1 MSHETEKAPPPPLK
15 LDLSE
20 WVVPL
25 EEILQEIPYYG
36 IYICDTTGKVL
47 FWNRGAETLTGFTP
61 GEVIGRSSTGELLQ
75 LIDSKGKALTG
86 NNDLVRN
93 CLEKGGECQ
102 QKIQLIH
109 KAGHPL
115 SAQLHFLPVKDHRG
129 ETTSG
134 IVFFHDI
141 SKEEDTILTQKNL
154 NSSLRQ
160 YVSNATYR
168 EALIKSV
175 SNKKTEPEVI
185 DRTILFMDMVGFTAY
200 AEKATPARVI
210 RTLNDL
216 LSLAGE
222 AVRECKGDIDKFI
235 GDSLVAVFKDPNH
248 AVQAALQIRNGLF
261 ELNDRREAK
270 GKKPIEVR
278 IGINTG
284 RLIRGE
290 IGSLHRKELTVI
302 GDVVNTAARVQTKA
316 EPGEI
321 LITQATYDLI
331 KSKRDCFPVGRVALK
346 GKKQPVTIYRIGGLV
361 RVEMPW
367 IPKFLNML
375 LNRDED
381 GTPAK

>member
-1 MSHETEKAPPPPLK
+1 MKNEEEPPQNPPLN
-15 LDLSE
+15 LESLE
-20 WVVPL
+20 WVFPL
-25 EEILQEIPYYG
+25 QEILQEIPYYG
-36 IYICDTTGKVL
+36 IYICDVTGKVL
-47 FWNRGAETLTGFTP
+47 FWNRGAEMLTGFTP
-61 GEVIGRSSTGELLQ
+61 EEVIGRSSTGELLQ

-86 NNDLVRN
+86 NNDLVQN
-93 CLEKGGECQ
+93 SLEQGVESR

-109 KAGHPL
+109 KTGHPL
-115 SAQLHFLPVKDHRG
+115 SVQMHFLPVKDRQG
-129 ETTSG
+129 EITSG

-141 SKEEDTILTQKNL
+141 SKEEDTILTQKIL
-154 NSSLRQ
+154 NSSLKQ

-200 AEKATPARVI
+200 AEKTTPGQVI

-222 AVRECKGDIDKFI
+222 AVRECRGDIDKFI
-235 GDSLVAVFKDPNH
+235 GDCLVAVFSDPDN

-290 IGSLHRKELTVI
+290 IGTLHRKELTVI

-316 EPGEI
+316 QPGEI

-346 GKKQPVTIYRIGGLV
+346 GKKQPVTMYRIGGLAK
-361 RVEMPW
+361 VELPW

-381 GTPAK
+381 GTSPK